1 MGLMWRPKG
10 LFINFVFTKGL
21 GVNCH
26 SLPSYIF
33 SWPKGSKGLSRWG
46 YSHLLLFGALFS
58 SPLLGGVLPNI
69 YSVWAFGLHAKF
81 CLFAGLKKCS
91 FTTRSTKIVLFLFY
105 LSISIFILHFM
116 STNIVHK
123 SYFLPLAQVI
133 EGVFTLEFLSLPK
146 INYHFPKRSGLRSTT
161 NRVVSLWPSVFV
173 IIGFQDYQDYWVSV
187 PLLIISFG
195 ILWSW
200 GLECHIWY
208 KASGPSAPKK
218 LLVIRT
224 HQRVLG
230 HYYYWPLDSS

>member
-1 MGLMWRPKG
+1 MGL
-10 LFINFVFTKGL
+10 L
-21 GVNCH
+21 
-26 SLPSYIF
+26 SLAPLRCSF
-33 SWPKGSKGLSRWG
+33 
-46 YSHLLLFGALFS
+46 LFS
-58 SPLLGGVLPNI
+58 AAWWSLAQHLFCVSLWLACKI
-69 YSVWAFGLHAKF
+69 LSV
-81 CLFAGLKKCS
+81 CRIKKCS

-123 SYFLPLAQVI
+123 SYFLPFAQVI

-195 ILWSW
+195 IL
-200 GLECHIWY
+200 
-208 KASGPSAPKK
+208 
-218 LLVIRT
+218 
-224 HQRVLG
+224 
-230 HYYYWPLDSS
+230 